1 MKKRTILGLVCVVV
15 AIVATFVLGPMFT
28 NKTEDTV
35 AVIRLKTD
43 VSRGTQITT
52 DLLEVENVKASTL
65 PSGVLNDVN
74 KIVGKYA
81 ASPLYAGDYLTN
93 AKLAG
98 EAISAD
104 DAFENLEGKVA
115 VSIGVSS
122 TAAAVSG
129 KLENGD
135 VVRLYIRKS
144 SQEGAT
150 TYVPEEM
157 QYLKVVTTT
166 TSSGIDKDKVSEN
179 EDGSHDM
186 PATITFLLTDYQAEK
201 FVDYMNGYTMYFGL
215 VYRGDAE
222 TANGY
227 IEEQDEILE
236 AIMERLE
243 NPDDDIDDDFEW

>member
-1 MKKRTILGLVCVVV
+1 MKKRTIIGLVCVVV
-15 AIVATFVLGPMFT
+15 AIISTFVLGPMFT

-81 ASPLYAGDYLTN
+81 ASPLYAGDYLTS

-98 EAISAD
+98 EAISAE

-135 VVRLYIRKS
+135 IVRLYIRKS
-144 SQEGAT
+144 SQNDTSA
-150 TYVPEEM
+150 TYVPDEM

-227 IEEQDEILE
+227 IEEQDKILE
-236 AIMERLE
+236 EIAAGMEE
-243 NPDDDIDDDFEW
+243 EPDDYDDIEW